1 MLSRRTEVHVRAKY
15 TLHFTATGS
24 LPHEH
29 NRLKQETD
37 YRALHTHEKLFLLS
51 VYFNQ
56 IIKALCLKWA

>member
-24 LPHEH
+24 LLHEH

-56 IIKALCLKWA
+56 IIKAPCLKWA